1 MHAKKLCLDV
11 YQHGGKV
18 LGCISKRDGNID
30 RLAVPRS
37 KIELRNGT
45 SDKIVRR
52 LFPDPC
58 TLLLKIKAK
67 D

>member
-1 MHAKKLCLDV
+1 
-11 YQHGGKV
+11 

-58 TLLLKIKAK
+58 MLSLKIKAR